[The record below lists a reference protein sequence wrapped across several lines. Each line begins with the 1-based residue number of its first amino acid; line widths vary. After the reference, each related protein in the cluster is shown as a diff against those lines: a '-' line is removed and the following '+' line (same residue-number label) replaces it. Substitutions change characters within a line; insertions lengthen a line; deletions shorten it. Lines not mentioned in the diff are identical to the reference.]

1 MIAAIF
7 LGGPLL
13 GDVTALA
20 LAACGAV
27 ALASACCH
35 LARAIRGTA

>member
-13 GDVTALA
+13 GDVAALA

-27 ALASACCH
+27 ALVSACRH
-35 LARAIRGTA
+35 AIRGAA